1 MRELAP
7 SSNVVDWGESGGD
20 FGERYVVRQNLTRGL
35 KGASVLM
42 VLALVL
48 AGCTQQSMLGWLPT
62 ERGLTNQVDRV
73 IDLWV
78 VSWVVLLIVGIVTW
92 LLILWAAIV
101 YRRRKGQTGL
111 PSQLRYNMP
120 IETFYTVLPLI
131 LVLGFFAF
139 TARDQ
144 VIIEAPLENPDV
156 SIEVYGKRWAWDFN
170 YLNENVYS
178 AGIQAQEIPGGGV
191 DNALLPKLYLPVNK
205 KVEIIIESRDV
216 IHSFWVID
224 FLYKKDMIPARTNYW
239 YFIPQQEG
247 VFRGKCA
254 ELCGEYHSLMLFEVH
269 VVSEAQYNQKI
280 QELRAAGNVGRLGPE
295 VNVLQNL
302 PGTTPASGRE

>member
-1 MRELAP
+1 MRHR
-7 SSNVVDWGESGGD
+7 VK
-20 FGERYVVRQNLTRGL
+20 RGL
-35 KGASVLM
+35 KGASV
-42 VLALVL
+42 VTILALVL

-78 VSWVVLLIVGIVTW
+78 VSWAVLLIVGVITW
-92 LLILWAAIV
+92 VLIIWAAVV

-111 PSQLRYNMP
+111 PVQLRYNMP
-120 IETFYTVLPLI
+120 IETFYTVVPLI

-144 VIIEAPLENPDV
+144 TVIEAPLADPDV

-170 YLNENVYS
+170 YLSENVYS
-178 AGIQAQEIPGGGV
+178 AGIQGQEIPGGGV
-191 DNALLPKLYLPVNK
+191 DNELLPKLYLPVNK
-205 KVEIIIESRDV
+205 SVEIKIESRDV

-224 FLYKKDMIPARTNYW
+224 FLYKKDMIPARTNFW
-239 YFIPQQEG
+239 YFVPQQEG

-269 VVSEAQYNQKI
+269 VVSESEYARQI
-280 QELRAAGNVGRLGPE
+280 GALRGAGNIGRLGSE
-295 VNVLQNL
+295 LNVLQNL
-302 PGTTPASGRE
+302 PGTTPASERE

>member
-1 MRELAP
+1 MRR
-7 SSNVVDWGESGGD
+7 SVS
-20 FGERYVVRQNLTRGL
+20 RGV
-35 KGASVLM
+35 KTASVFTI
-42 VLALVL
+42 LALVL

-62 ERGLTNQVDRV
+62 EPGLTNQVDRV

-78 VSWVVLLIVGIVTW
+78 VSWLVLLIVGVVVW

-101 YRRRKGQTGL
+101 YRRRKGQTGM
-111 PSQLRYNMP
+111 PAQLRYNMP
-120 IETFYTVLPLI
+120 IETFYTVVPLI

-144 VIIEAPLENPDV
+144 TIIEAPLEDPDV

-170 YLNENVYS
+170 YLNENVYYS
-178 AGIQAQEIPGGGV
+178 GIQAQELPGGGI
-191 DNALLPKLYLPVNK
+191 DNEVLPKLYLPVNK
-205 KVEIIIESRDV
+205 KVEIVIESRDV

-239 YFIPQQEG
+239 YFIPQKEG
-247 VFRGKCA
+247 VYRGKCA

-269 VVSEAQYNQKI
+269 VVSEEEYNAQI
-280 QELRAAGNVGRLGPE
+280 QALRAAGNTGRLGPE
-295 VNVLQNL
+295 FNVLQNL
-302 PGTTPASGRE
+302 PGTEPASERE